1 MSFVTMPP
9 QLRTLQSALGG
20 MVLPLGILMLVAM
33 MVLPLPIMLLDIFFT
48 FNILISLLILMIAL
62 HTYRPLD
69 FSSFPSLAFGGDGF
83 AIGVECGID
92 AHRS

>member
-20 MVLPLGILMLVAM
+20 MVLPLGILMIVSML
-33 MVLPLPIMLLDIFFT
+33 VLPLPILLLDIFFT

-62 HTYRPLD
+62 HTYRP
-69 FSSFPSLAFGGDGF
+69 
-83 AIGVECGID
+83 
-92 AHRS
+92 

>member
-33 MVLPLPIMLLDIFFT
+33 MVLP
-48 FNILISLLILMIAL
+48 
-62 HTYRPLD
+62 
-69 FSSFPSLAFGGDGF
+69 
-83 AIGVECGID
+83 
-92 AHRS
+92 